1 MKFIHLLLIF
11 IPFNLLIAQSSEE
24 YLCYPKDP
32 KARYREHNYD
42 MLKGI
47 IDLKFDAKASKVIGK
62 VTYTFKPKQ
71 QSIDTMYLDA
81 PCEIFSSITLDGKEI
96 KYTTYKD
103 LGISLQLGKSLAWDT
118 EHTLVLNYT
127 CEPRK
132 GIYFL
137 GWNDEKNLMRKQIWT
152 QGQGVDNRYWIP
164 GYDDVSD
171 KLFTETII
179 TFDKTYEVVS
189 NGDLKSVKENT
200 DGTKT
205 WHYAMNHPQ
214 VLYLVMLAID
224 KYAYK
229 DIMSK
234 NSLRIRQYYYGDRP
248 ETFEPTY
255 QYSKEMMDWQEEELN
270 MKFPWNT
277 YANCPVQDFMYGAME
292 NTTATIFTD
301 YYVQD
306 KRGALE
312 RNYIGVNCHEQTHQW
327 FGDYVTEISSTH
339 HWLHESFA
347 THYAKHFR
355 RFIFGEDEYQWI
367 RRDEMRQAWEADKS
381 NHLPIAHSGAGSTRH
396 YPQGSIVLDMLRYVV
411 GNEQYRKV
419 ITEYLKEH
427 PYELVESNDL
437 YRAFYDVLGINLDWF
452 FDEWVYRGGIPKY
465 EVSYK
470 DDSSLFEMSVAQT
483 HAQDATKGLFRMPIP
498 IHVYYTD
505 GSIDSFMIPNESFTT
520 KTFYWEKSG
529 VAKKVSFVLFD
540 PNWNVLKTVVFN
552 KSYEELIAQATSAKN
567 MIDRYDAIIELKNI
581 DIEKKRNDLIKLY
594 NKESFYGLQTEIVSQ
609 LANDKNKS
617 SQELLIK
624 ATTNKN
630 HLVRRATIEGVIELQ
645 KPLQKQYELL
655 LKDSS
660 YVTIEIALNK
670 LCSTY
675 PNNVK
680 KYLELTKNEI
690 GMNKNIRIAWLSNAC
705 KYIDKNTY
713 KNELIDYSSH
723 SYEFRT
729 RTKAFNAI
737 ENLELFDETI
747 ANNLMNAMCSS
758 NARLANP
765 AISVLRK
772 LISSNT
778 DNKVIAK
785 KILETKTWKDWQKE
799 ILSKEIN

>member
-1 MKFIHLLLIF
+1 MKYLPLILFILF
-11 IPFNLLIAQSSEE
+11 SNLLFSQSTDS

-32 KARYREHNYD
+32 IARYREHNYD
-42 MLKGI
+42 MQKGI
-47 IDLKFDAKASKVIGK
+47 FDIKFDAKNGKVIGK
-62 VTYTFKPKQ
+62 VTYTFIPKQ
-71 QSIDTMYLDA
+71 ETIDTIYLDA
-81 PCEIFSSITLDGKEI
+81 PSQVFTSIKLDNVDV
-96 KYTTYKD
+96 KYTSYKD
-103 LGISLQLGKSLAWDT
+103 LGITIQTGKKLAWET
-118 EHTLVLNYT
+118 THTLELIYT

-137 GWNDEKNLMRKQIWT
+137 GWNDEKNFMRKQIWT

-171 KLFTETII
+171 KLFTEMIV
-179 TFDKTYEVVS
+179 TFDGEYEVVS
-189 NGDLKSVKENT
+189 NGDLKNMQLNT

-205 WHYAMNHPQ
+205 WHYVMNHPQ

-229 DIMSK
+229 DLQSK
-234 NSLRIRQYYYGDRP
+234 NGIRIREYYYGDRP

-255 QYSKEMMDWQEEELN
+255 QYSKEMMDWQENELGV
-270 MKFPWNT
+270 KFPWNS

-301 YYVQD
+301 FYVQD

-347 THYAKHFR
+347 THYAKHFKK
-355 RFIFGEDEYQWI
+355 FVFGDDEFQWM
-367 RRDEMRQAWEADKS
+367 RRDEMRQAWEADKT
-381 NHLPIAHSGAGSTRH
+381 NHLPIANSSAGSSRH

-419 ITEYLKEH
+419 ITYYLNKH
-427 PYELVESNDL
+427 PYDLVESNDL

-470 DDSSLFEMSVAQT
+470 DNGTLLEMNVAQT
-483 HAQDATKGLFRMPIP
+483 HVQDATKGLFRMPIQV
-498 IHVYYTD
+498 HVYYTD
-505 GSIDSFMIPNESFTT
+505 GSIDQFLIPNETFTS
-520 KTFYWEKSG
+520 KTFYWNKSD
-529 VAKKVSFVLFD
+529 KNKTISFVLFD

-552 KSYEELIAQATSAKN
+552 RTYEELIAQATHAKN
-567 MIDRYDAIIELKNI
+567 MIDRYDALVELKTI
-581 DIEKKRNDLIKLY
+581 SIEKKRNDLINLY
-594 NKESFYGLQTEIVSQ
+594 NQEKFYGIQAEIISQ
-609 LANDKNKS
+609 LASDDNKLS
-617 SQELLIK
+617 NQLMIK
-624 ATTNKN
+624 ASTNPN
-630 HLVRRATIEGVIELQ
+630 HIVRRAIIDNVETLQ
-645 KPLQKQYELL
+645 KPLIKTYEAL

-660 YVTIEIALNK
+660 YVTIENTLNK
-670 LCSTY
+670 LCLQF
-675 PNNVK
+675 PKNAP

-690 GMNKNIRIAWLSNAC
+690 GMNKNIRITWLYNAC
-705 KYIDKNTY
+705 KYLDKNKY
-713 KNELIDYSSH
+713 KSELIDYASH

-737 ENLELFDETI
+737 EELELFDEKI
-747 ANNLMNAMCSS
+747 AFSLMEAMCSS
-758 NARLANP
+758 NSRLGGP
-765 AISVLRK
+765 ATNVFKK
-772 LISSNT
+772 LIALNDT
-778 DNKVIAK
+778 NKAIANKVLSEK
-785 KILETKTWKDWQKE
+785 NWKDWQKVS
-799 ILSKEIN
+799 IKTVLN

>member
-1 MKFIHLLLIF
+1 
-11 IPFNLLIAQSSEE
+11 
-24 YLCYPKDP
+24 
-32 KARYREHNYD
+32 
-42 MLKGI
+42 
-47 IDLKFDAKASKVIGK
+47 
-62 VTYTFKPKQ
+62 
-71 QSIDTMYLDA
+71 
-81 PCEIFSSITLDGKEI
+81 
-96 KYTTYKD
+96 
-103 LGISLQLGKSLAWDT
+103 
-118 EHTLVLNYT
+118 
-127 CEPRK
+127 
-132 GIYFL
+132 
-137 GWNDEKNLMRKQIWT
+137 
-152 QGQGVDNRYWIP
+152 
-164 GYDDVSD
+164 
-171 KLFTETII
+171 
-179 TFDKTYEVVS
+179 
-189 NGDLKSVKENT
+189 
-200 DGTKT
+200 
-205 WHYAMNHPQ
+205 
-214 VLYLVMLAID
+214 
-224 KYAYK
+224 
-229 DIMSK
+229 
-234 NSLRIRQYYYGDRP
+234 
-248 ETFEPTY
+248 
-255 QYSKEMMDWQEEELN
+255 
-270 MKFPWNT
+270 
-277 YANCPVQDFMYGAME
+277 
-292 NTTATIFTD
+292 
-301 YYVQD
+301 
-306 KRGALE
+306 
-312 RNYIGVNCHEQTHQW
+312 
-327 FGDYVTEISSTH
+327 
-339 HWLHESFA
+339 
-347 THYAKHFR
+347 
-355 RFIFGEDEYQWI
+355 
-367 RRDEMRQAWEADKS
+367 
-381 NHLPIAHSGAGSTRH
+381 
-396 YPQGSIVLDMLRYVV
+396 MLRYVV

-498 IHVYYTD
+498 VHVYYTD